1 MRFSIII
8 PAYNASGTIAH
19 CLDSVICQDFPKD
32 DYEIIVVDD
41 CSPDKQNDIIGTY
54 AAKSNEDKS
63 SPSVILIHHKE
74 NKRQGG
80 ARNTALKAAKGDW
93 IIFLD
98 ADDYWRSTKVL
109 DTFGRLINQYPEA
122 EIFESSTYIPSTDV
136 NLPLINPDIVN
147 SRIKTPSEYYEKQP
161 HPCIWAAAYA
171 RNLIFNTPFREKVY
185 YEDTDWKI
193 KVFTKAKKIATF
205 DFPFYVYFQNSASTT
220 SAKSIKAF
228 EDAVTGNT
236 ICTNEWNNSGLP
248 SKQIARI
255 LKDGKKYYISSILD
269 VRNYKI
275 ADGRHLLKYLKESD
289 YRYIVKSDFSLSD
302 KLISFTATWMPLTTV
317 MLIKTI
323 TVLKRILS
331 HILH

>member
-1 MRFSIII
+1 MKFSIII
-8 PAYNASGTIAH
+8 PAYNAVRTISY
-19 CLDSVICQDFPKD
+19 CLDSVIRQDFPKN

-41 CSPDKQNDIIGTY
+41 CSPDNQNDIIETY

-63 SPSVILIHHKE
+63 SPSVILIHHKK

-80 ARNTALKAAKGDW
+80 ARNTALQAAKGDW

-109 DTFGRLINQYPEA
+109 DTFGKLISQHPEA

-136 NLPLINPDIVN
+136 NLPQINPDIIN

-161 HPCIWAAAYA
+161 HPCIWTAAYA
-171 RNLIFNTPFREKVY
+171 RNLIFNIPFRERVY

-205 DFPFYVYFQNSASTT
+205 DFPFYVYFQNQISTT
-220 SAKSIKAF
+220 SAKSIKTF
-228 EDAVTGNT
+228 EDAVSAN
-236 ICTNEWNNSGLP
+236 IVCTKEWNNSGLP
-248 SKQIARI
+248 CEQIASI
-255 LKDGKKYYISSILD
+255 LEYGKKYYIHSILD

-275 ADGRHLLKYLKESD
+275 AEGRYLLRYLNKSG
-289 YRYIVKSDFSLSD
+289 YRDMVKSKFNMFEM
-302 KLISFTATWMPLTTV
+302 LISFSATQIPLTTV
-317 MLIKTI
+317 ITIKTL
-323 TVLKRILS
+323 TSLKRILS
-331 HILH
+331 HIRH

>member
-1 MRFSIII
+1 M
-8 PAYNASGTIAH
+8 
-19 CLDSVICQDFPKD
+19 
-32 DYEIIVVDD
+32 
-41 CSPDKQNDIIGTY
+41 
-54 AAKSNEDKS
+54 
-63 SPSVILIHHKE
+63 
-74 NKRQGG
+74 
-80 ARNTALKAAKGDW
+80 
-93 IIFLD
+93 
-98 ADDYWRSTKVL
+98 
-109 DTFGRLINQYPEA
+109 
-122 EIFESSTYIPSTDV
+122 
-136 NLPLINPDIVN
+136 
-147 SRIKTPSEYYEKQP
+147 
-161 HPCIWAAAYA
+161 
-171 RNLIFNTPFREKVY
+171 Y

-193 KVFTKAKKIATF
+193 KVFTKAEKIATF

-228 EDAVTGNT
+228 EDAITANI

-248 SKQIARI
+248 IEQIART